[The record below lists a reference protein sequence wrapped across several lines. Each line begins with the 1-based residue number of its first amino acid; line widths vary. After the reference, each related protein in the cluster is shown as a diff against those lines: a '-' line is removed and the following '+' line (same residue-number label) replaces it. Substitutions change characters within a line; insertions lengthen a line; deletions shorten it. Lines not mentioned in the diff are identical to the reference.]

1 MTWTLCNPW
10 FAPRK
15 TPSENNRGELGRTS
29 IRELIASWSAV
40 DIGKEAFT
48 TPGRPVY
55 PKCIC
60 RLGTCS
66 SKYLKYSDFTAP
78 SKGSLSENGQF
89 SPPRDTA
96 RFRRLNAK
104 PVTRLHSTSNI
115 FSDWSPVCSF
125 LSGMDIARPEF
136 KQQKRRRQILWG
148 GLGLVLLVALT
159 VGVARLKP
167 AAPTVER
174 ATIWTDTVK
183 RGSMLRQVR
192 GLGSL
197 VPSHEDVRQIPAET
211 EATVIRIIKLPGSL
225 VESDTILLEMTNPQL
240 EQEAVDAQLQVKAAE
255 AEYQSLK
262 VKLDSDLMTQRAGAA
277 TVNADYNEAQRQ
289 AQTDKALY
297 DLGVVSGLTAKA
309 SQGKAEELV
318 TRNQIED
325 ERLKINQRAIASQ
338 LAVQQSKVE
347 EMRALADLKHQQLEK
362 LKVRAGVAGVLVE
375 VPLQVGQHVLPGAE
389 LAKIVQP
396 NHLMAELKIPE
407 TQARD
412 VQIGEPASIDT
423 HNGIIPGTV
432 SRVDPAVQNGTVTV
446 DVSLTGEL
454 PKGARPDLS
463 VDGTIDLE
471 KLDNVL
477 YVGRPAFGQENSTIS
492 MFLLDREG
500 NGASRVQVK
509 TGRASVNLIQIN
521 SGLKEGD
528 TVILSDMSRWDNTD
542 RVKLD

>member
-1 MTWTLCNPW
+1 
-10 FAPRK
+10 
-15 TPSENNRGELGRTS
+15 
-29 IRELIASWSAV
+29 
-40 DIGKEAFT
+40 
-48 TPGRPVY
+48 
-55 PKCIC
+55 
-60 RLGTCS
+60 
-66 SKYLKYSDFTAP
+66 
-78 SKGSLSENGQF
+78 
-89 SPPRDTA
+89 
-96 RFRRLNAK
+96 
-104 PVTRLHSTSNI
+104 
-115 FSDWSPVCSF
+115 
-125 LSGMDIARPEF
+125 MDIARPEF

-148 GLGLVLLVALT
+148 GLGLLLLLALT

-197 VPSHEDVRQIPAET
+197 VPSREDVLQIPAET
-211 EATVIRIIKLPGSL
+211 EATVLRIDKLPGSE
-225 VESDTILLEMTNPQL
+225 VEPDTILVEMANPQL
-240 EQEAVDAQLQVKAAE
+240 EQEAVDAQLQVKAAQ

-262 VKLDSDLMTQRAGAA
+262 VRLDSDLMNQRAGAA
-277 TVNADYNEAQRQ
+277 TVNADYSEAQRQ

-309 SQGKAEELV
+309 SQGKAEALV

-325 ERLKINQRAIASQ
+325 ERLKINRDAIASQ
-338 LAVQQSKVE
+338 LAVQQAKID
-347 EMRALADLKHQQLEK
+347 EMQALASLKQKQLDK
-362 LKVRAGVAGVLVE
+362 LRVRAGVAGVLVE
-375 VPLQVGQHVLPGAE
+375 MPLQVGQHVLPGTE

-412 VQIGEPASIDT
+412 VQIGEPAAIDT

-446 DVSLTGEL
+446 DVSLAGEL

-471 KLDNVL
+471 KLENVL

-492 MFLLDREG
+492 MFVLDREG
-500 NGASRVQVK
+500 NGASRTQVK
-509 TGRASVNLIQIN
+509 TGRASVNLIQID

-528 TVILSDMSRWDNTD
+528 TVILSDMSRWDSTD